1 WTPCPL
7 TSDKSIDG
15 SPSDNVAECTT
26 YAAPLCH
33 PGICETP
40 DSAIST
46 VDVFVR
52 RIPAANRQ
60 PDVAPNVWLVQG
72 SLSYLTS
79 LLDIPML
86 ILYNQLKG
94 EANVYTMDYRG
105 TGQSTPLKCAAQAK
119 SSSVVDLDLELVPA
133 CAKELEEKYGDLAA
147 FSTTSAA
154 MDLTTFISKYGN
166 DFSTT
171 LYGVSYG
178 TIWVERVMHLN
189 PPEVTGYVL
198 DRVTT
203 TSGSS
208 LDNFYS
214 ISGLDGLDG
223 AYDEVADSFMA
234 LCSEDSSCN
243 ARFKKNGL
251 KATLQQLMMK
261 LDKNPKATCAK
272 LLRSA
277 QTGQDEDPPSFVL
290 RYLLGALLDTKVRT
304 LIPPIVYRLFRCAKK
319 DVAVLTKFIETVNPG
334 LNPTAKDIGS
344 ASKLLDTVVG
354 FSEMWEA
361 PSPSGQ
367 ELRTRFEGTS
377 MSGWPAYK
385 HVPAYCAFSKE
396 KSPTCNKLKVGNY
409 KGNGIIYE
417 RDEYWN
423 KAAKIPEKANVLLMS
438 GGLDP
443 RASTKY
449 AQALLKALDGQKKE
463 LVTFKYA
470 SESSLLDSNDE
481 PACGM
486 YVLSSFVQHDG
497 DLTKLNKT
505 CLEDEAAFSWT
516 IPEVY
521 QYAMLST
528 KDAYDGEFDPSL
540 SADEAS

>member
-1 WTPCPL
+1 
-7 TSDKSIDG
+7 
-15 SPSDNVAECTT
+15 

-52 RIPAANRQ
+52 RIPANRQ

-72 SLSYLTS
+72 GPSYSDS
-79 LLDIPML
+79 LLDIPIM
-86 ILYNQLKG
+86 ILYHQLKG
-94 EANVYTMDYRG
+94 EANVYTMDHRG
-105 TGQSTPLKCAAQAK
+105 AGQSTPLKCAAQAK
-119 SSSVVDLDLELVPA
+119 SSSAVNLDLELVSA

-208 LDNFYS
+208 LDNIYS
-214 ISGLDGLDG
+214 MSGLDG

-243 ARFKKNGL
+243 VRFKKKGL
-251 KATLQQLMMK
+251 KATLQQLIMK

-272 LLRSA
+272 LLKTA

-290 RYLLGALLDTKVRT
+290 RYLLGALLDTDMRT

-319 DVAVLTKFIETVNPG
+319 DVAVLTKFIETVNPSF
-334 LNPTAKDIGS
+334 NPTAKDMGS
-344 ASKLLDTVVG
+344 GSVLLDSIVG

-367 ELRTRFEGTS
+367 ELRTRFEGTI
-377 MSGWPAYK
+377 MNGWPAYTML
-385 HVPAYCAFSKE
+385 PEYCAFSKE

-423 KAAKIPEKANVLLMS
+423 KAAKIPEKANVLLMND
-438 GGLDP
+438 GLDA
-443 RASTKY
+443 RASPKY

-463 LVTFKYA
+463 LVTFKYT
-470 SESSLLDSNDE
+470 SGSSLIDSNYE

-516 IPEVY
+516 IPKVY
-521 QYAMLST
+521 QYSILST
-528 KDAYDGEFDPSL
+528 KDAYDGEFDPNL
-540 SADEAS
+540 SADEASSD

>member
-1 WTPCPL
+1 M
-7 TSDKSIDG
+7 
-15 SPSDNVAECTT
+15 

-72 SLSYLTS
+72 GPYYWDS

-198 DRVTT
+198 DRAITT
-203 TSGSS
+203 S

-214 ISGLDGLDG
+214 LSDVDG
-223 AYDEVADSFMA
+223 AFDEVADSFMA

-272 LLRSA
+272 LLRSV
-277 QTGQDEDPPSFVL
+277 QSGQDEDPPSFVL
-290 RYLLGALLDTKVRT
+290 RYLLGQLLLIMDLRT

-319 DVAVLTKFIETVNPG
+319 DVAVLTKVIETVNQL
-334 LNPTAKDIGS
+334 LNGAAKGTGS
-344 ASKLLDTVVG
+344 ESIVLNMLVD
-354 FSEMWEA
+354 FSEIWEA
-361 PSPSGQ
+361 PSPSAQ

-377 MSGWPAYK
+377 MNSLPTYK
-385 HVPAYCAFSKE
+385 DVPSYCAFSKE

-409 KGNGIIYE
+409 EGNGIIYE

-438 GGLDP
+438 DGLDP
-443 RASTKY
+443 ISSPKY

-463 LVTFKYA
+463 LVTFKYG
-470 SESSLLDSNDE
+470 SGDSLIDSNNE
-481 PACGM
+481 PACRM

-505 CLEDEAAFSWT
+505 CLGDEAAFSWT

-521 QYAMLST
+521 QYPILST

-540 SADEAS
+540 SADEASSDAGDSSGSMEEDSPGQA